1 MILSLLFYLSTN
13 TGKDLGRKF
22 YESSDTNP
30 AVFASLCIIVVPVLI
45 FIIMKKFLR
54 KRTRNT
60 TRPPRV
66 AEPQLG
72 EQITTGKLLLCILS
86 EFCDVTNCSLTVQSV
101 ENCRKECHRSW
112 LRLRHTVIPISNDR
126 TSASK
131 KIHRMALIRTLTLS
145 TTVFERKKEEL
156 YGFRQTE

>member
-30 AVFASLCIIVVPVLI
+30 AVFASLCVIVVPVLI

-60 TRPPRV
+60 TRPPRL

-112 LRLRHTVIPISNDR
+112 LPLTSHSDSNFERSNISFKENTQDGVDPN
-126 TSASK
+126 SNAFYYC
-131 KIHRMALIRTLTLS
+131 
-145 TTVFERKKEEL
+145 VRKKEGRTL
-156 YGFRQTE
+156 RLSAD